1 MQYQKETLRELQLL
15 ELEILLAIDAVC
27 KEYAIAYFLDSGTA
41 LGAKRHDGF
50 IPWDDDIDI
59 GMPRE
64 DYDKFLQIAPAALGD
79 GFTVAN
85 PQDDSR
91 LAGLFTKVWKNGT
104 KFFTDE
110 TIDAGIDQ
118 GVFVDVFPYD
128 RVASDMH
135 ERETQLR
142 SCLKWQSISYLYH
155 SKSIKVPHKGILGLA
170 EKGGCWIT
178 HALLAAFSNPKKIQN
193 EFFKSATKAKD
204 DSASR
209 DLACMN
215 YTRQGTFPVDVLLPP
230 EPLKFEGHSFP
241 APANIERYLCV
252 LYGSTWNELPPENQ
266 RTNHAPIILDLGD

>member
-91 LAGLFTKVWKNGT
+91 LAGLFTKV
-104 KFFTDE
+104 
-110 TIDAGIDQ
+110 
-118 GVFVDVFPYD
+118 
-128 RVASDMH
+128 
-135 ERETQLR
+135 
-142 SCLKWQSISYLYH
+142 
-155 SKSIKVPHKGILGLA
+155 
-170 EKGGCWIT
+170 
-178 HALLAAFSNPKKIQN
+178 
-193 EFFKSATKAKD
+193 
-204 DSASR
+204 
-209 DLACMN
+209 
-215 YTRQGTFPVDVLLPP
+215 
-230 EPLKFEGHSFP
+230 
-241 APANIERYLCV
+241 
-252 LYGSTWNELPPENQ
+252 
-266 RTNHAPIILDLGD
+266 